1 VISKALYVSNAA
13 IVSKVTQYLTLN
25 FGLQPTGFAKDAW
38 NVLKF
43 ISAYAARKKL
53 EINGAI
59 AFSSP
64 AT

>member
-1 VISKALYVSNAA
+1 M
-13 IVSKVTQYLTLN
+13 
-25 FGLQPTGFAKDAW
+25 GFIREAW

-43 ISAYAARKKL
+43 IKAYAARKKF

-64 AT
+64 ANNSNKICIVNSMSLLHQL